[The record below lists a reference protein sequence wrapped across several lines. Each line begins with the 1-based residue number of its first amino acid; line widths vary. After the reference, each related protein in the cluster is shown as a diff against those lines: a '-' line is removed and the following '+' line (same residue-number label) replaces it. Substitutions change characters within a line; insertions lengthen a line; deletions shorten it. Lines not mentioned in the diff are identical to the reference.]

1 MYFIINIYAPINNI
15 KNKEDIKKDVGK
27 LNFSNKAEILYK
39 IHEKNINKRIKLFD
53 SVFVKNNKDNLSVE
67 INGKQIELNEYYIND
82 NNEEVLKVTL
92 KELPNKSLTD
102 MSYMFNNCKNL
113 VSVDFSNWKTDN
125 IISIEAMFQLCPL
138 KEIPDISNFNTQNLE
153 NIRAMFCKCIN
164 LKSIPDMNKW
174 FINKDNF
181 KKYKHVI

>member
-1 MYFIINIYAPINNI
+1 M
-15 KNKEDIKKDVGK
+15 
-27 LNFSNKAEILYK
+27 
-39 IHEKNINKRIKLFD
+39 
-53 SVFVKNNKDNLSVE
+53 
-67 INGKQIELNEYYIND
+67 
-82 NNEEVLKVTL
+82 TL

-181 KKYKHVI
+181 KKYEHVI